1 MDPAVD
7 SDGRAV
13 LEPAAGDV
21 PLVAISARGSRQP
34 QDSASP
40 LPASVTKMNHL
51 TSVPGFLLNVLGSRA
66 VGSQAEA
73 GSPGTPCASSPG
85 SGINRSLYHYVL
97 GSFVVLRQ
105 VLLYAP

>member
-1 MDPAVD
+1 MD

-21 PLVAISARGSRQP
+21 PLVTISARGSRQP

-40 LPASVTKMNHL
+40 LPASVTKMNRL
-51 TSVPGFLLNVLGSRA
+51 TSVPGFLLNVPGSRA
-66 VGSQAEA
+66 VGSQAGA
-73 GSPGTPCASSPG
+73 GSPGIPCASSPG
-85 SGINRSLYHYVL
+85 SGINRSLYHYIL

-105 VLLYAP
+105 VVAM

>member
-51 TSVPGFLLNVLGSRA
+51 TSVPGFFLNVVGSRV

-73 GSPGTPCASSPG
+73 SSPGTPCASSPG

-105 VLLYAP
+105 VLLYTP